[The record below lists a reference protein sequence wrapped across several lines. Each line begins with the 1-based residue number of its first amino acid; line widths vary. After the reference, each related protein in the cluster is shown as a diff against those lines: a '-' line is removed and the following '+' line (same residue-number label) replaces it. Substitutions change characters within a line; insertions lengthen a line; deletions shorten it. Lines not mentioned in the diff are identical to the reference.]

1 MMVLIVEDAE
11 LAGGD
16 AMDGGLGMDDVG
28 VRGDLF

>member
-1 MMVLIVEDAE
+1 MVLIVEDAE

-28 VRGDLF
+28 ARGGLF